1 MTSSPLGP
9 LAVPGF
15 GDVRFHSSGELV
27 DIYTA
32 QQLAPRRPVLL
43 TVLQRPVASDAA
55 RERFRTAADRMALV
69 SAHPSVL
76 TVLQASIASDGRPY
90 VVTEVCTGHIAE
102 GGRRLGL
109 EEALTMGVRIGSAL
123 ETLHRSSV
131 LHGGVRPV
139 HLLLTPFGSIV
150 LAASGYAAAFDIAA
164 VPSVDDVFSA
174 PEVRAG
180 GPLTVAADVHDLG
193 ATLRETVGEEAVP
206 APVRRVLDRATSRDP
221 ARRHASALELVL
233 ELREAQ
239 AELGLAV
246 TPIEVALDGRSPLD
260 ARILAEA
267 DRPVHAPRRGAR
279 LVSWGLLVVAVA
291 AIAVGAS
298 LFASLA
304 RSSGPGIPVVEDLRA
319 DADDAAVTF
328 DWSDPGLEAGD
339 RYRVRVD
346 GGVPSLVDEPR
357 LRVDAAAGATVC
369 LSVAVSRQ
377 GRLGEHSVPVCA
389 ALAP

>member
-1 MTSSPLGP
+1 MPSSPLGP

-43 TVLQRPVASDAA
+43 TVLQQPVASDAA

-102 GGRRLGL
+102 RDGRLGL
-109 EEALTMGVRIGSAL
+109 HEALAMGVRIGSAL
-123 ETLHRSSV
+123 ETLHRSAI

-139 HLLLTPFGSIV
+139 HLLLTPFGSVV
-150 LAASGYAAAFDIAA
+150 LSASGYADAFDITA
-164 VPSVDDVFSA
+164 VPSVDEHFTA

-193 ATLRETVGEEAVP
+193 ATLRAMIDDGPMP
-206 APVRRVLDRATSRDP
+206 APVRRVLDRATSADP

-239 AELGLAV
+239 AELGVAV

-267 DRPVHAPRRGAR
+267 DRPVSARRRGAR
-279 LVSWGLLVVAVA
+279 WASWGLLAAAVI

-298 LFASLA
+298 TFASLS
-304 RSSGPGIPVVEDLRA
+304 RSTGPGIPVVHDLRA
-319 DADDAAVTF
+319 EADDGAVQF
-328 DWSDPGLEAGD
+328 RWSDPGLEDGD

-346 GGVPSLVDEPR
+346 GGVPSMLDEPG
-357 LRVDAAAGATVC
+357 LRVEARGGGTVC
-369 LSVAVSRQ
+369 LAVAVSRH
-377 GRLGEHSVPVCA
+377 GRLGEHVVPVCA
-389 ALAP
+389 SSAS